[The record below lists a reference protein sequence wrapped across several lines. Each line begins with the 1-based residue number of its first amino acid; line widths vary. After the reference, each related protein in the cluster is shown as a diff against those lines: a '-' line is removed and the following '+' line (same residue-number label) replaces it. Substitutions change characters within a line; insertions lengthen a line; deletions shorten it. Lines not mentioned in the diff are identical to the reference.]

1 MRQLR
6 NMDNDTKKTKEEWEK
21 NLEEFRKMLE
31 DNSKNIEQVFKTREE
46 LQFFIEKIEEKLNSM
61 N

>member
-1 MRQLR
+1 
-6 NMDNDTKKTKEEWEK
+6 MDNDTKKTKEEWEK
-21 NLEEFRKMLE
+21 NLEEFRKMLD